1 MTFRDNLAGS
11 YGHSTEF
18 FGFFVASNGAVGSSV
33 SDVTVTGNTVTGNP
47 SGGYDGSPRGL
58 NTRVTTPRQAAI
70 TFSHNTSP
78 LAAIGPV
85 LTFANV
91 DGVTVTD
98 NRQPL
103 ISGSLASFSNCTDI
117 VYP

>member
-1 MTFRDNLAGS
+1 M
-11 YGHSTEF
+11 
-18 FGFFVASNGAVGSSV
+18 
-33 SDVTVTGNTVTGNP
+33 TGNP

-58 NTRVTTPRQAAI
+58 NTRMTTPRQAAI
-70 TFSHNTSP
+70 TFSHNTSA